1 MNIRLVPAP
10 ISIVFSPVTE
20 DEEGFLR
27 EYHKLSQTDDDP
39 ISQWLKLAKARG
51 ETAQSDPVLLNLMVE
66 LHRKIDHLEQFIKN
80 EIPVRIELSQSAD
93 IESIGFNH
101 FKLKDELLTEGV
113 EYYGRIEMPVYP
125 KRDVG
130 VYFKA
135 VDGSI
140 AEITKIHERDEKEW
154 STYLTARERILIR
167 EMKEGKSDTD

>member
-1 MNIRLVPAP
+1 MSVRLVPAP

-20 DEEGFLR
+20 DEESFLR

-51 ETAQSDPVLLNLMVE
+51 ETTQSDPILLNLMVE
-66 LHRKIDHLEQFIKN
+66 LHRKIDNLEKFIKN
-80 EIPVRIELSQSAD
+80 EIPVRIDLMLSAD

-101 FKLKDELLTEGV
+101 FKLKGDLLSEGV

-130 VYFKA
+130 VYFRA
-135 VDGSI
+135 VDSSL
-140 AEITKIHERDEKEW
+140 AEIIKMHERDEREW

-167 EMKEGKSDTD
+167 EMKEDKSDTD